1 MSLSILWKKKVFSL
15 FITKGR
21 KTLQLSLLLLS
32 YKSHILFF
40 FLFSSQ
46 MTKPHPWH
54 PDIVDVQIATIG
66 SLAIVAVPGEF
77 TYVFFGLVLHIASE
91 SISFKLPAVLLC
103 VGT

>member
-1 MSLSILWKKKVFSL
+1 MSLSILWKKKYFPY
-15 FITKGR
+15 
-21 KTLQLSLLLLS
+21 LSLKEGKLFS
-32 YKSHILFF
+32 YLFCYCPIKVIYFF
-40 FLFSSQ
+40 FFSSQ
-46 MTKPHPWH
+46 MTWPHPWH

>member
-32 YKSHILFF
+32 YKSHIPFF
-40 FLFSSQ
+40 FSSQ
-46 MTKPHPWH
+46 MTWPHPWH